1 MKTTLSDLIAQHPD
15 AAPALGAP
23 GREWLSYAGLRQ
35 QAKTVQDALRSFGVS
50 AKDRVAIVLPNGS
63 DMASAFICVAQAA
76 TTAPL
81 NPSYR
86 EDEFAFYLDD
96 LSAKAIILPDTYDG
110 PALAAAQK
118 LGLMIIRLVAKSRA
132 GEFSLHGPQA
142 NPASLG
148 APTQDDIALI
158 LHTSGTTSR
167 PKIVPLLQSNVV
179 ASAQNIMK
187 SLALTKDDCCLNVM
201 PLFHIHGLIAAV
213 SGSLAAGASIS
224 CAPGFDALKFYSWL
238 EEVDPSWYTAVPTMH
253 QAILARAPRNPEA
266 VERLKLRLI
275 RSSSS
280 SLPPQVM
287 VALEE

>member
-1 MKTTLSDLIAQHPD
+1 MKKTIHDLIDQHTD
-15 AAPALGAP
+15 HAVAIGEP
-23 GREWLSYAGLRQ
+23 GREWLTYAGLRSMASSVRQ
-35 QAKTVQDALRSFGVS
+35 SLRQFGIG
-50 AKDRVAIVLPNGS
+50 AQDRVAIVLANGS
-63 DMASAFICVAQAA
+63 DMASAFVTIAQAA

-142 NPASLG
+142 NSASPG

-167 PKIVPLLQSNVV
+167 PKIVPLLQSNVA
-179 ASAQNIMK
+179 ASAQNIAQ
-187 SLALTKDDCCLNVM
+187 SL
-201 PLFHIHGLIAAV
+201 
-213 SGSLAAGASIS
+213 
-224 CAPGFDALKFYSWL
+224 
-238 EEVDPSWYTAVPTMH
+238 
-253 QAILARAPRNPEA
+253 
-266 VERLKLRLI
+266 
-275 RSSSS
+275 
-280 SLPPQVM
+280 
-287 VALEE
+287 